1 MMWLNVERVEANS
14 DMCWVKAKGRPCSR
28 KGAVTVWW
36 NGLYPKVRAC
46 RQHAKKVQ
54 GRRP

>member
-14 DMCWVKAKGRPCSR
+14 DMCWVKARGRPCSR
-28 KGAVTVWW
+28 KGVVIVWW
-36 NGLYPKVRAC
+36 NDLYPKVRAC